1 MRRSPSFAPMAMLAI
16 LALILAACSGTNS
29 GSSSAAA
36 GSGSAS
42 ASATVAANGLCV
54 PVGDASAEP
63 TPSPSNAAPGSSD
76 LKIGVV
82 TDVGTLDDRNFN
94 QYSWEG
100 ALRGAAAIG
109 AAQPQNIV
117 TTQSAD
123 YDKNIQSF
131 VGQNYNIIVTIGFA
145 LGDATLAAAKAN
157 PNIHFIGVDQFQA
170 GADAAAGAG
179 LANYESVI
187 FNEAQAGYLAGIV
200 AASISKSG
208 HIAAI
213 GGSGTIP
220 PVVNYMRG
228 YENGAKSVKSDATV
242 TLKYVSDDL
251 TAAFNDPTGGKTFGD
266 QFLQQN
272 SDVDVLFQVAG
283 KTGNGLIQAAQ
294 AAGIYAI
301 GVDVDQ
307 HASLP
312 DSAECIVTSAE
323 KKLTLAV
330 SEGIIAAGGG
340 SPGRATCS
348 TAPTTAA
355 SVWLPSTSSPISSP
369 PTSSR
374 RSTTRSGRWVAEP
387 RSVPAVEQ
395 VLLGHPGHGQLSP
408 AR

>member
-36 GSGSAS
+36 GSGSASAS

-220 PVVNYMRG
+220 TVVNYMRG

-242 TLKYVSDDL
+242 TLKYISDDL

-330 SEGIIAAGGG
+330 SEGIIAVGGG
-340 SPGRATCS
+340 SPRKGNVFYGADNDGIGL
-348 TAPTTAA
+348 APFYQFADLITSDIQSKIDDALGKMGGGT
-355 SVWLPSTSSPISSP
+355 LDPCQPSNKCY
-369 PTSSR
+369 
-374 RSTTRSGRWVAEP
+374 SGTP
-387 RSVPAVEQ
+387 DT
-395 VLLGHPGHGQLSP
+395 GN
-408 AR
+408 